1 MRILLSIIFIIF
13 INWSFAQDTIRNVD
27 IIIYKND
34 RIIQR
39 EFKSSKNYIKI
50 IYEYDEFGTLIRRY
64 WYNKEGELLGVSLDD

>member
-34 RIIQR
+34 RIIQK

>member
-1 MRILLSIIFIIF
+1 MRILLLIIFIIF
-13 INWSFAQDTIRNVD
+13 LNRSFAQDTIRNVD

-34 RIIQR
+34 RIIQK